1 MTLLLAAKAK
11 FLARLPF
18 CTTWQSRVLTASV
31 VFGVPSLAWS
41 YLYTNSNPAGSYFS
55 TFTRAWDLLLG
66 ASVALSPLFR
76 AGLSPIVSKA
86 LSWLGFGFLTL
97 ALVVIGTDTAYPG
110 LIALIPTLGTCM
122 LLIAG
127 VNAEAKTPV
136 YKFLASKPI
145 RWTGKVS
152 YSLYLWHWPIII
164 FAAAIVPKSEFAGL
178 PRGALLFGISLIA
191 AWASYSL
198 VEVPFMDLKKFK
210 AQHYDRVKKVWNGT
224 PRADAKATAM
234 ALGTA
239 LSLLTLVAFARP
251 GSGDKFAPPQALE
264 AYANGSALRTTE
276 PATPTTSDQPAI
288 STAQQAKL
296 EAWKKSVTAALNEP
310 KATPAEIRLAEQGK
324 KLSPD
329 PACYGVLDLE
339 KAKTCTLS
347 GGASGKIRWPAG
359 VPKTAVLLG
368 HSIAAQFRESIAKLL
383 PSDVTLTPLTLPG
396 CQLSVRGTD
405 SECGSHNEWAIG
417 TAKKLKPGLMIFSL
431 VLGNSVNDQNSP
443 ETRAIGGRLQS
454 IAQRRLFITDAP
466 MVPPFS
472 DCLKG
477 TDVTACRK
485 PTVKDVLTNLGAN
498 GQFARQFRMTMFS
511 MASLICVKSQCPPFI
526 DGYPV
531 RFDGQHLTVGMMD
544 RMAPFMAS
552 SIQLAL
558 ENTSG

>member
-1 MTLLLAAKAK
+1 
-11 FLARLPF
+11 
-18 CTTWQSRVLTASV
+18 
-31 VFGVPSLAWS
+31 
-41 YLYTNSNPAGSYFS
+41 
-55 TFTRAWDLLLG
+55 
-66 ASVALSPLFR
+66 
-76 AGLSPIVSKA
+76 
-86 LSWLGFGFLTL
+86 
-97 ALVVIGTDTAYPG
+97 
-110 LIALIPTLGTCM
+110 
-122 LLIAG
+122 
-127 VNAEAKTPV
+127 
-136 YKFLASKPI
+136 
-145 RWTGKVS
+145 
-152 YSLYLWHWPIII
+152 
-164 FAAAIVPKSEFAGL
+164 
-178 PRGALLFGISLIA
+178 
-191 AWASYSL
+191 
-198 VEVPFMDLKKFK
+198 
-210 AQHYDRVKKVWNGT
+210 
-224 PRADAKATAM
+224 
-234 ALGTA
+234 
-239 LSLLTLVAFARP
+239 
-251 GSGDKFAPPQALE
+251 
-264 AYANGSALRTTE
+264 
-276 PATPTTSDQPAI
+276 
-288 STAQQAKL
+288 
-296 EAWKKSVTAALNEP
+296 
-310 KATPAEIRLAEQGK
+310 
-324 KLSPD
+324 
-329 PACYGVLDLE
+329 
-339 KAKTCTLS
+339 
-347 GGASGKIRWPAG
+347 
-359 VPKTAVLLG
+359 VLLG